1 MICSVHVSLGIV
13 LVVMGCGMPYTGS
26 DGTHFDGICGCLC
39 LYRICRWNN
48 AVVVCIE
55 ILKEINRLK
64 TQFSFKAM
72 GYIGIKMLN
81 YRRPES
87 NIYIHQHS
95 THPGAST
102 KRVIAEPS
110 TQKIC
115 TSNDTTQPDF
125 KTGT

>member
-1 MICSVHVSLGIV
+1 M
-13 LVVMGCGMPYTGS
+13 
-26 DGTHFDGICGCLC
+26 
-39 LYRICRWNN
+39 
-48 AVVVCIE
+48 VVCIE

-81 YRRPES
+81 CRRPES
-87 NIYIHQHS
+87 NIYTPTFDS
-95 THPGAST
+95 YPGAST